1 MLIRFA
7 LAASVLAVATPVLA
21 QSDAPAPAPTP
32 KAKADKKQCRSV
44 GSATGSI
51 LARQHE
57 CHTKAEWAE
66 IDSKR
71 SDQNDRLRDD
81 LSHQATP
88 GQTDL

>member
-1 MLIRFA
+1 MLIRLV
-7 LAASVLAVATPVLA
+7 LAASVLAVAAPVLA

-32 KAKADKKQCRSV
+32 KPDKKQCRSV
-44 GSATGSI
+44 GSATGTI
-51 LARQHE
+51 LARKHE

-81 LSHQATP
+81 LSHQTTP
-88 GQTDL
+88 GQSGI